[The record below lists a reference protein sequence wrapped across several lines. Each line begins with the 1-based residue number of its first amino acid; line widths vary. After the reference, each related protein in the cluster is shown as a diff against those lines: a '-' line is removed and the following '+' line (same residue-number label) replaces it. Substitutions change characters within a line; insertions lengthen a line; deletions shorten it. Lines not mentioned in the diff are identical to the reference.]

1 MQHRTM
7 WTFVSL
13 IILAAAACGGG
24 SDAPAESAM
33 PAAAAPPAFDPA
45 TAGSV
50 MGMIT
55 LEGTP
60 PAAETI
66 RMNSD
71 PACAELASDTETEY
85 YVVGGSGGL
94 GNVFVY
100 VKEGLEGRSFPVPDE
115 PAMIDQVG
123 CRYTPHVFGMR
134 VGQTLKIRN
143 SDATLHNIHAT
154 PAANPEFNMGQPIQG
169 MEFDR
174 TFEAAEV
181 MVPFKCDV
189 HGWMNAYVGVL
200 DHPYFAVTGDD
211 GNFDISE
218 LPPGDYVVEAWHEE
232 LGTQMQNVTVGE
244 GGTAEVSFTFTVG

>member
-13 IILAAAACGGG
+13 IILTAAACGGG
-24 SDAPAESAM
+24 SDAPAV

-50 MGMIT
+50 MGTIT
-55 LEGTP
+55 LEGTA

-71 PACAELASDTETEY
+71 PACAELATETETETEY

-100 VKEGLEGRSFPVPDE
+100 VKEGLEGRNFPAATDPV
-115 PAMIDQVG
+115 MIDQQG
-123 CRYTPHVFGMR
+123 CRYRPHVFGIR
-134 VGQTLKIRN
+134 VGQALTIRN

-154 PAANPEFNMGQPIQG
+154 PAANAEFNMGQPIQG
-169 MEFDR
+169 MEFER
-174 TFEAAEV
+174 TFESAEV

-189 HGWMNAYVGVL
+189 HSWMNAYVGVM

-211 GNFDISE
+211 GGFDISE

-232 LGTQMQNVTVGE
+232 LGTQTQNVTVGE
-244 GGTAEVSFTFTVG
+244 GGTAEVSFTFTVS

>member
-232 LGTQMQNVTVGE
+232 LGTQTQNVTVGE
-244 GGTAEVSFTFTVG
+244 GGTAEVSLTFTVG